1 MWSQTQIGPNKTG
14 AESAG
19 DLVESMIEGTE
30 EFLPSGIGD
39 EREIARV
46 REEYVKDAEPI
57 GSMPM
62 PPTMKGVMKT
72 AKQAIQGAHPVI
84 FLDKL
89 GARLA
94 FERMGTRL
102 WEAVL
107 SKWDAYGPFAGGPT
121 REEIEKIATEE
132 FEHFRLL
139 EEAITYL
146 GADPTV
152 LTPCADL
159 QATLSKGVLEVIVDA
174 RTDLIQ
180 SLEAILIAELADN
193 EAWEALTELARIAGE
208 KDLVSRFETAAAEE
222 AAHLENVRL
231 WLAKAEARA

>member
-14 AESAG
+14 AVSSG
-19 DLVESMIEGTE
+19 DLVESMVEGTL

-46 REEYVKDAEPI
+46 REEYVKEAEPI
-57 GSMPM
+57 GSLPV
-62 PPTMKGVMKT
+62 PPKLKGVLKT

-94 FERMGTRL
+94 FERMGVRL
-102 WEAVL
+102 WEGVL

-121 REEIEKIATEE
+121 REEIEQITTEE

-139 EEAITYL
+139 EEAITKL

-152 LTPCADL
+152 LTPCGDL

-180 SLEAILIAELADN
+180 SLEGILLAELADN
-193 EAWEALTELARIAGE
+193 EAWEGLTELARVAGE
-208 KDLVSRFETAAAEE
+208 KDLVSLCKTAASAE
-222 AAHLENVRL
+222 AVHLEKVRL
-231 WLAKAEARA
+231 WLARAEARA

>member
-1 MWSQTQIGPNKTG
+1 MWTQTQIGPNKTG
-14 AESAG
+14 VETSR
-19 DLVESMIEGTE
+19 DLVDSMLEGTL

-46 REEYVKDAEPI
+46 REEYVKEAEPI
-57 GSMPM
+57 GSMPP
-62 PPTMKGVMKT
+62 PPTLAGMVKT
-72 AKQAIQGAHPVI
+72 AKQAIQGEHPVI

-89 GARLA
+89 GGRLA

-107 SKWDAYGPFAGGPT
+107 SKFDSYGSFEGGPE
-121 REEIEKIATEE
+121 RSEIETIAREE
-132 FEHFRLL
+132 FEHFRTL
-139 EEAITYL
+139 EQAIREL

-152 LTPCADL
+152 VTPCANL
-159 QATLSKGVLEVIVDA
+159 QATLGRGVLEVIVDA

-193 EAWEALTELARIAGE
+193 EAWESLIDLAKCSGQGQ
-208 KDLVSRFETAAAEE
+208 LVSRFEPCAAEE
-222 AAHLENVRL
+222 AKHLEYVRL
-231 WLAKAEARA
+231 WLARAEARI